1 MSSKSPKPPTAAM
14 PAVIVRSCTVLLL
27 DAAEAAGLR
36 LALLLLLLDRE
47 RPLLRPALRDDEH
60 EDPALAAP
68 LLPDGADA
76 ATPPS
81 SASPRSRVRATR
93 SSCFFLPFF
102 PLAVGTGSSSL
113 SDSSSCVGIYIYR
126 SWKKKWFAKSRPVI
140 IVSRSTEL
148 RPFNSILHS
157 HVSGGSAPP
166 HMRVDTSPRT
176 HSFTP

>member
-1 MSSKSPKPPTAAM
+1 MLEMSSKSPKPPTAAM

-36 LALLLLLLDRE
+36 LALLLLLDRE
-47 RPLLRPALRDDEH
+47 RPLLPPALRDDEH

-113 SDSSSCVGIYIYR
+113 SDSSSCVGICIYR
-126 SWKKKWFAKSRPVI
+126 S
-140 IVSRSTEL
+140 
-148 RPFNSILHS
+148 
-157 HVSGGSAPP
+157 
-166 HMRVDTSPRT
+166 
-176 HSFTP
+176 